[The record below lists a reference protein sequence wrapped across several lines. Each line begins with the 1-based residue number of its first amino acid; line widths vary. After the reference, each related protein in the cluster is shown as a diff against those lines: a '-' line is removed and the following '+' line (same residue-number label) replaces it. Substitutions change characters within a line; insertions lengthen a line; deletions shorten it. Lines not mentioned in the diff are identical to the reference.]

1 MLDQVHA
8 CLGRAGVKGG
18 CNVMLDR
25 DLPEADQ
32 IAVEAGVEVSDPFPA
47 SGMVV
52 VSALPAG
59 LAAETTHR
67 GPYDVLEAAHWAV
80 LRWCASQGREITGER
95 WEVYGDWHEDPAQ
108 LQTRIF
114 YGLQEAR
121 PIGKA
126 GAAKMVAGAR
136 ILRAVPRHT
145 ILATAMIRM
154 SARRLSTTECLRG
167 NASGPV

>member
-1 MLDQVHA
+1 LGKAVLSYEVSVAAQPRRPIAAVAATTTWERFPGQWRGMLDQVYA

-18 CNVMLDR
+18 CNVMLYR

-32 IAVEAGVEVSDPFPA
+32 IAVEVGVEVSDPFPT

-80 LRWCASQGREITGER
+80 LRWCASQGRKITGER

-114 YGLQEAR
+114 YGLQEA
-121 PIGKA
+121 P
-126 GAAKMVAGAR
+126 
-136 ILRAVPRHT
+136 
-145 ILATAMIRM
+145 
-154 SARRLSTTECLRG
+154 
-167 NASGPV
+167 

>member
-1 MLDQVHA
+1 MLDQVYA

-18 CNVMLDR
+18 CNVMLYR

-32 IAVEAGVEVSDPFPA
+32 IAVEVGVEVSDPFPT

-80 LRWCASQGREITGER
+80 LRWCASQGREIAGER

-114 YGLQEAR
+114 YGLRRR
-121 PIGKA
+121 P
-126 GAAKMVAGAR
+126 R
-136 ILRAVPRHT
+136 
-145 ILATAMIRM
+145 
-154 SARRLSTTECLRG
+154 
-167 NASGPV
+167 